1 MPTAP
6 ASVPDRASVHADA
19 DADAA
24 AAQPQRP
31 PLADPLADPLAPV
44 PDRSAAPLSPALLN
58 SVVWLLGAAL
68 VVAALYFGRD
78 ILVPFALAALL
89 AFVLDPLVTWA
100 RRGRLPRPLA
110 VGVVLVCT
118 VAVLSWVSVF
128 VAGQAVALGRDLPTY
143 QSTVQQKLR
152 GLRQQLSG
160 RGVFDSAGRMLE
172 VVDGELDATRRALD
186 SNLHGGKVAAAP
198 LRVQVQ
204 PAAPTA
210 VQALSDL
217 ASQVLG
223 PLALAGLVLVFL
235 VFILLERHDLRD
247 RLLRLVGGDLQR
259 TTAAL
264 DEAAQRVS
272 RYLTMQVLVN
282 TGYALPLAAGL
293 WLIGVPGALL
303 WGALGGLLRFVPY
316 IGPLI
321 AALFPLTLAFA
332 VDPGWQM
339 LLWTG
344 ALIVLLEL
352 VINNMV
358 EPWLYGHS
366 TGLAPTA
373 VLVAAAFWTALW
385 GPIGLLLAT
394 PITVC
399 LVTMGR
405 HLPHLQFLDLLLGRD
420 PVFDHATRL
429 HQRLL
434 AGDTEDAIELA
445 LAQARD
451 SSPQAF
457 YQQCALPV
465 LQQADDRLRQGASA
479 GPHHRLLKGMQAVLA
494 EMRLEHPPTHTP
506 DTAAALLCVG
516 GRSEPDTLAASMLA
530 HALQL
535 HGLSARSLAA
545 TAVSA
550 EQIGRIAL
558 DGVQALCLS
567 QFSHNPAAQAR
578 YVCRRLRRL
587 QPGLHIVLVCWNAPA
602 DLLLPG
608 AAAEIGADAVV
619 THLDAAVA
627 HLQGLAPVIPNPDPD
642 PTSAQPAGPS
652 PDAGAGPHSAVC
664 GNVLHGLALHADAP
678 QASPALP

>member
-6 ASVPDRASVHADA
+6 ASVPDRAPAR
-19 DADAA
+19 ADAA
-24 AAQPQRP
+24 APAQQSAA
-31 PLADPLADPLAPV
+31 LADAMRDTPTDAATQAP
-44 PDRSAAPLSPALLN
+44 DSSATHLSPALMN
-58 SVVWLLGAAL
+58 SVVWLLGVAL

-89 AFVLDPLVTWA
+89 AIVLDPLVTRL

-118 VAVLSWVSVF
+118 VATLGWASVF

-210 VQALSDL
+210 LQALGDL
-217 ASQVLG
+217 AGQVLG
-223 PLALAGLVLVFL
+223 PVAVAGLVLVFL

-272 RYLTMQVLVN
+272 RYLTMQLVVN

-321 AALFPLTLAFA
+321 ASLFPLTLAFA

-339 LLWTG
+339 LLWTAG
-344 ALIVLLEL
+344 LIVLLEL
-352 VINNMV
+352 VINNAV

-429 HQRLL
+429 HQRLR

-445 LAQARD
+445 LTQARD

-465 LQQADDRLRQGASA
+465 LRQADDRLRQGASA
-479 GPHHRLLKGMQAVLA
+479 GPYHRLLKGMQALLA
-494 EMRLEHPPTHTP
+494 EMRLEHPPSHP
-506 DTAAALLCVG
+506 PESAATLLCVG
-516 GRSEPDTLAASMLA
+516 ARSEPDTLAATMLA

-535 HGLSARSLAA
+535 QGLPARSLAA

-550 EQIGRIAL
+550 EQIGQIAL

-627 HLQGLAPVIPNPDPD
+627 HLQGLSLLIAD
-642 PTSAQPAGPS
+642 S
-652 PDAGAGPHSAVC
+652 PEGAGGARSAAR
-664 GNVLHGLALHADAP
+664 GDVLHGLAQHADAP